1 MVFRCLSWGRVT
13 KKTGSILVNVDAAS
27 NKSGKVK
34 GFYLMTLVVTL
45 EPSFISLT
53 TIFTLGNGT
62 LLSTPAA
69 L

>member
-27 NKSGKVK
+27 KKSGKVK

-53 TIFTLGNGT
+53 TIFTPGNGT

>member
-1 MVFRCLSWGRVT
+1 MVFRCLSWGVLL

-53 TIFTLGNGT
+53 TIFTPGNGT